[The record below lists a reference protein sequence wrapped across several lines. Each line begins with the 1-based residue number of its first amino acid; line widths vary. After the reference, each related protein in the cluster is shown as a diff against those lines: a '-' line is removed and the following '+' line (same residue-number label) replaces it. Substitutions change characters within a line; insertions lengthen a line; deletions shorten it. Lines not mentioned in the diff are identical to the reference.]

1 MPKWV
6 KWVGMLLVL
15 AIVCYFLYTQT
26 DFIKEAFAAV
36 CKANP
41 WWVVACIAA
50 SFASMLS
57 FAAVQ
62 WTLLR
67 AAGVQSPFGRNV
79 AIVFASN
86 ALSGSIPGGPVLGT
100 ALTYRETKRLGAS
113 TIIAAWQL
121 VVSGVLATVG
131 LALLGLGGFIFLG
144 TTTNPLVLVASLV
157 GLFALLFVVHW
168 AMKHPDKIEGKVLP
182 ILVWWADKRHKDPT
196 PSVRR
201 LHNTLQQ
208 VKAVDLRPLD
218 LTKAFGW
225 SLFNWITDIACM
237 GFAAYAVG
245 AKPGV
250 AGMAIAYVTGKIVGS
265 APVTPGGLGTV
276 DGALVWALTISGLT
290 AANSLATVLIYRLI
304 SFVLIVLIGWV
315 LVLVLFRGATHD
327 TSFVAEYEK
336 ETDPVGTTP
345 PNIAELS
352 DFERV
357 ALQHR
362 QTQEKFD
369 RLKEERAKKASE
381 DAQIQEAI
389 DRVRQNGAA
398 KKLHPDPPA
407 QPVEEDV
414 EENREEPTASPE

>member
-6 KWVGMLLVL
+6 KWIGMCLVL
-15 AIVCYFLYTQT
+15 GLVGYFLYNQT
-26 DFIKEAFAAV
+26 DFIKEALAAV
-36 CKANP
+36 AKANP
-41 WWVVACIAA
+41 WWIVACIVA

-57 FAAVQ
+57 FTGVQ

-67 AAGVQSPFGRNV
+67 AAGVHSPFSRNT

-131 LALLGLGGFIFLG
+131 LALLGLGGFVFLG
-144 TTTNPLVLVASLV
+144 TTTNPFVLVASLV
-157 GLFALLFVVHW
+157 GLFALLFIVHW
-168 AMKHPDKIEGKVLP
+168 AMKNPDKIEGKLLP

-208 VKAVDLRPLD
+208 VEAVELKPSELA
-218 LTKAFGW
+218 KAFGW

-276 DGALVWALTISGLT
+276 DGALVWALTIGGLT

-304 SFVLIVLIGWV
+304 SFVLMVLIGWI
-315 LVLVLFRGATHD
+315 LVFVLFKGATHD
-327 TSFVAEYEK
+327 TSFVTEYED
-336 ETDPVGTTP
+336 EIDPDAATD
-345 PNIAELS
+345 LS
-352 DFERV
+352 DFELAAQR
-357 ALQHR
+357 HR

-369 RLKEERAKKASE
+369 KRKAERAKAASE
-381 DAQIQEAI
+381 DAHIREVI
-389 DRVRQNGAA
+389 NRVRRNGAA
-398 KKLHPDPPA
+398 KKHSPQQPSDPA
-407 QPVEEDV
+407 DGEAEK
-414 EENREEPTASPE
+414 EPTASPE